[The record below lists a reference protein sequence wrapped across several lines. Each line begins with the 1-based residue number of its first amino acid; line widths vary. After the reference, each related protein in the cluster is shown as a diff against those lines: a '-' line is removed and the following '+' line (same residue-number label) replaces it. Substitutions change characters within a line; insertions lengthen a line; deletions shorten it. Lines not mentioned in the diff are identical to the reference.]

1 MIIEHIPAKRLDQ
14 KNTED
19 VVPSSVVPL
28 RNRMLIEVSNP
39 PGLEL
44 QRTKINDSLPPWP
57 ALSKPNWAHIPSPC

>member
-19 VVPSSVVPL
+19 VVPSTVVPL
-28 RNRMLIEVSNP
+28 RNRMLIEVSNS